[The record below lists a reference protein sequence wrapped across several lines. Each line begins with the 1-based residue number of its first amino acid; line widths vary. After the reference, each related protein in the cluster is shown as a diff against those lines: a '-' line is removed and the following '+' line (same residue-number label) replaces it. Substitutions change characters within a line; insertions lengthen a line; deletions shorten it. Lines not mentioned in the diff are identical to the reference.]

1 METVRMAL
9 ATLRSNRLRSLL
21 TMVGIVIGNASVIT
35 LVGVGRG
42 AQGLAEEQLSN
53 LGANVLFVVPGN
65 NDTRR
70 RGVAFPRTLVLEDA
84 DAIAEQVP
92 SVKRVAPQISSSQ
105 VVQLGARSST
115 SSISGITP
123 EFLPVRSFEVS
134 QGRFITDEDVKAARN
149 VAVIGPDLEA
159 NSFRGD
165 QRSDNSCASATSPFS
180 GRSDGSKG
188 AVFGSNQDGN
198 TYIPLSTMVTR
209 LTGRDPTYGVS
220 LSFIS
225 VEARDESSTGA
236 AKFQITNLLRQR
248 HNILRDDDFAVR
260 SQKDALSIVG
270 TITGGLTL
278 MLGAIGGISLL
289 VGGIGIM
296 NIMLVSVSERTQ
308 EIGLRKALGARS
320 GDVLQQFLVESLV
333 LASLGG
339 AIGTAAGLGTIA
351 LVAAVT
357 PLPASIGTSTVLM
370 TVGLSG
376 SIGLFFGVVPAGVP
390 QNWTRSWLSEAFDK
404 QHGVAATA
412 LQSLNIYQLHE
423 SALASSCS
431 LAASIGVVLLIG
443 WQVLNS
449 GGLSGLEFQRTDSGT
464 EECRCCPD
472 ELRPFPGLRR
482 SWTVTAVDI
491 YDGGRNAVVE
501 AVDPDLDNRVQRLR
515 VDLPGLA
522 PRIDQ
527 HIEERGDQLTF
538 IRPFRPTGPWSAG
551 QSVIPAVVDWIP
563 DFLARRNSGMPGGPG
578 QAMQFGKSK
587 ARFMME
593 AETGVKFDDVA
604 GVTEASRNLKK
615 SSRS

>member
-1 METVRMAL
+1 MNRRMPPTETVRMAFT
-9 ATLRSNRLRSLL
+9 TLRSNRLRSLL

-70 RGVAFPRTLVLEDA
+70 RGVAFPKTLVLEDA
-84 DAIAEQVP
+84 EAIAEQVP

-105 VVQLGARSST
+105 VVQIGARSST
-115 SSISGITP
+115 SSVSGITP
-123 EFLPVRSFEVS
+123 EFLPVRSFDVS
-134 QGRFITDEDVKAARN
+134 EGRFINEEDVKAARN
-149 VAVIGPDLEA
+149 VAVIGPDLESKLFPTGSA
-159 NSFRGD
+159 VGQPLRIGNQSFSVVGVL
-165 QRSDNSCASATSPFS
+165 AP
-180 GRSDGSKG
+180 KG

-198 TYIPLSTMVTR
+198 TYIPISTMVTR

-225 VEARDESSTGA
+225 VEAKDESSTGA

-339 AIGTAAGLGTIA
+339 AIGTAVGLGTIA
-351 LVAAVT
+351 LVASLT
-357 PLPASIGTSTVLM
+357 PLPASIGTGTVLM

-376 SIGLFFGVVPAGVP
+376 SIGLFFGVVPARRAAKLDP
-390 QNWTRSWLSEAFDK
+390 I
-404 QHGVAATA
+404 VA
-412 LQSLNIYQLHE
+412 
-423 SALASSCS
+423 
-431 LAASIGVVLLIG
+431 
-443 WQVLNS
+443 
-449 GGLSGLEFQRTDSGT
+449 
-464 EECRCCPD
+464 
-472 ELRPFPGLRR
+472 LRR
-482 SWTVTAVDI
+482 
-491 YDGGRNAVVE
+491 
-501 AVDPDLDNRVQRLR
+501 L
-515 VDLPGLA
+515 
-522 PRIDQ
+522 
-527 HIEERGDQLTF
+527 
-538 IRPFRPTGPWSAG
+538 
-551 QSVIPAVVDWIP
+551 
-563 DFLARRNSGMPGGPG
+563 
-578 QAMQFGKSK
+578 
-587 ARFMME
+587 
-593 AETGVKFDDVA
+593 
-604 GVTEASRNLKK
+604 
-615 SSRS
+615 